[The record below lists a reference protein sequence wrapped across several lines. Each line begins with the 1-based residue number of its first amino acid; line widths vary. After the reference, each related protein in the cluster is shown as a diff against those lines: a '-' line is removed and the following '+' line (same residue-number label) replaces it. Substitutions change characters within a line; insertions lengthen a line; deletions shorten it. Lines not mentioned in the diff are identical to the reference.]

1 MEKLKNIFLEMLLK
15 VIFRNYKFEVMPIS
29 WQGREK
35 DKAKFDIKE
44 LRSKYLFYCF
54 LEKILLCKKN
64 EV

>member
-1 MEKLKNIFLEMLLK
+1 MLLK
-15 VIFRNYKFEVMPIS
+15 VISRNYKFDIVPIS

-44 LRSKYLFYCF
+44 LRLGYLFTLFYCF
-54 LEKILLCKKN
+54 LEKILLSNKN